1 MLFKSR
7 FTRSVLKTSLLLA
20 LLGSASCAGSSP
32 REAQSA
38 SPPASGGSAIEIPR
52 SPPRRPLAR
61 VRVASDLANPR
72 GMHVFPDGSLLVA
85 VAGTGDPSDANS
97 GALLHL
103 RDTNQDGDFDDSGE
117 RTTLLDKQPSNN
129 ILEIVRR
136 DEVFGMAGIAE
147 GNGTIL
153 AALAFF
159 GGPST
164 IFRVDGERVTKW
176 GSTHGNVNDLAYDP
190 KRGAWVGVASTT
202 DEVLRLLEGGRAE
215 RVVKIPPLASGQDP
229 VPGYLTSDPVTGD
242 LLVSLFSGS
251 PEGEEG
257 GEGVELVP
265 RAASI
270 VRVKPETRAIE
281 PAVTALTVPTDLAI
295 DADGSI
301 YVLEFCDA
309 FLDPMGQRAQMQGG
323 ASHGGFRR
331 FSGRLLHVDRKGGK
345 VTELATG
352 LDAPTNLALSGKSLY
367 IAQGMGTPGRSI
379 PGPDGK
385 PRPLTGFIER
395 VTLP

>member
-1 MLFKSR
+1 MLFESC
-7 FTRSVLKTSLLLA
+7 FGRSASKTFALSALLA
-20 LLGSASCAGSSP
+20 TAGCSGASQRDAHSAS
-32 REAQSA
+32 
-38 SPPASGGSAIEIPR
+38 SPPASGSAIEIPR
-52 SPPRRPLAR
+52 TPPRRPLAR

-72 GMHVFPDGSLLVA
+72 GMHVFADGSLLVA
-85 VAGTGDPSDANS
+85 VAGTGDPSDANT

-103 RDTNQDGDFDDSGE
+103 RDTNQDDDFDDAGE

-147 GNGTIL
+147 GKGTIL

-164 IFRVDGERVTKW
+164 IFRVDGERVAKW

-190 KRGAWVGVASTT
+190 KRGEWVGVASTT

-215 RVVKIPPLASGQDP
+215 RIVKIPPLASGQDP
-229 VPGYLTSDPVTGD
+229 VPGYLTSDPMTGD

-281 PAVTALTVPTDLAI
+281 PVVTALTVPTDLATA
-295 DADGSI
+295 DDGSI

-309 FLDPMGQRAQMQGG
+309 FLDPVGQRAQMQTGP
-323 ASHGGFRR
+323 SHGGFRR

-345 VTELATG
+345 VTEVASG
-352 LDAPTNLALSGKSLY
+352 LDAPTNLVLAGKSLY
-367 IAQGMGTPGRSI
+367 VAEGMGTPGRSI

-395 VTLP
+395 ITLP